1 LLGERAPLGLKVFL
15 TALAIVDDIVAV
27 TVIALFYT
35 SDISWTALAIGAAF
49 LVALLGANI
58 AGVGK
63 PLVYGL
69 LGIGLWLAFLKSGV
83 HTTIAGVLLAITDD

>member
-1 LLGERAPLGLKVFL
+1 
-15 TALAIVDDIVAV
+15 VDDPVAV

-35 SDISWTALAIGAAF
+35 ADISWTALAVGAAF

-63 PLVYGL
+63 PLDYGL
-69 LGIGLWLAFLKSGV
+69 LGVG
-83 HTTIAGVLLAITDD
+83 

>member
-1 LLGERAPLGLKVFL
+1 VGYPHGYRHSLRPGRIGLGRRAGPLGLKVFL
-15 TALAIVDDIVAV
+15 TALAIVDDLVAV

-35 SDISWTALAIGAAF
+35 SDISWTALAVGAAF
-49 LVALLGANI
+49 LVALAGANI

-69 LGIGLWLAFLKSGV
+69 LGIG
-83 HTTIAGVLLAITDD
+83 